1 MPLAPAWAVA
11 LGGIFG
17 VLTGVLF
24 FRGSRAFAA
33 RAARQGWERGAVIR
47 GMAWRLASV
56 VLLAGVVGW
65 AGGSPGAAGF
75 LVGLLLARLV
85 VRRGSA

>member
-1 MPLAPAWAVA
+1 MALAPAWAVA

-17 VLTGVLF
+17 VLAGVLF

-33 RAARQGWERGAVIR
+33 RAVRQGWERGAVIR

-65 AGGSPGAAGF
+65 VGGAPGGGGL
-75 LVGLLLARLV
+75 LVGLLLARVLI
-85 VRRGSA
+85 RRGSA